1 MGVQTEVTAPARCGL
16 ELGSGVCSVCVGE
29 VLLATDLRMNGCGS
43 KAASSPGLTKRGQ
56 VPHLPNMALSLRKQ
70 LRKLSKST
78 IMLSEYLATTTS
90 VTLLFILMPREQ
102 MCVCEGLGGGDSKG
116 RVQVWTQP
124 PGSWPLQG
132 ATCFLY
138 CQAHLIGV
146 QVP

>member
-56 VPHLPNMALSLRKQ
+56 VPHSPNMALSLRKQ

-102 MCVCEGLGGGDSKG
+102 MCVCEGLGGGTVRAEFRSG
-116 RVQVWTQP
+116 HNLPAPGPCRAP
-124 PGSWPLQG
+124 PAFSI
-132 ATCFLY
+132 ARR
-138 CQAHLIGV
+138 IS
-146 QVP
+146 

>member
-1 MGVQTEVTAPARCGL
+1 
-16 ELGSGVCSVCVGE
+16 
-29 VLLATDLRMNGCGS
+29 
-43 KAASSPGLTKRGQ
+43 
-56 VPHLPNMALSLRKQ
+56 

-146 QVP
+146 QVPWAVLITLFEDFLKTDRDVIRSRWLKNRILKHDWLMTSALDSGASPCPLWSATWISNVPAF